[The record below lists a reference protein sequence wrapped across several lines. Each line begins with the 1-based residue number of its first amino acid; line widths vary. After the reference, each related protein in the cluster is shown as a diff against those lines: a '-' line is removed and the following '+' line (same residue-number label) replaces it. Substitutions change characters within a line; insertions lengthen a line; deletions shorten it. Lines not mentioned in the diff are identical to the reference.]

1 MDEQPG
7 SDMIE
12 KAWAVL
18 GLLAA
23 IALAY
28 MSVDLLLPR
37 KQPEATADATD

>member
-7 SDMIE
+7 SSDMLE

-23 IALAY
+23 LALAW
-28 MSVDLLLPR
+28 MSIDLLLPR
-37 KQPEATADATD
+37 KQPETADAAE